1 MKFNKM
7 KKHLLLLFTFV
18 FLSSLLNAQDG
29 HKHDRHKK
37 IRAYKVAHITEKL
50 NFTSQEAEKFWPIY
64 NEYNDQMMKLHR
76 EERYK
81 IKKRID
87 KLGGIDKLTEDQ
99 SKEILGRITDV
110 ETKRNE
116 LKSSFFNKVSKFLS
130 YRKILKLEV
139 AEHEFNRKLLRK
151 LRGSKKYKH

>member
-1 MKFNKM
+1 M

-18 FLSSLLNAQDG
+18 FLSSLLNAQDR
-29 HKHDRHKK
+29 HKQDRHEK
-37 IRAYKVAHITEKL
+37 IRAYKVAHITDKL
-50 NFTSQEAEKFWPIY
+50 NFSSEEAEKFWPIY
-64 NEYNDQMMKLHR
+64 NDYNDQMMKLHR

-87 KLGGIDKLTEDQ
+87 ELGGIDKLTEDQ
-99 SKEILGRITDV
+99 AKEILGRIKAV
-110 ETKRNE
+110 EKKRNE
-116 LKSSFFNKVSKFLS
+116 LESSFFNKVSKFLS

-151 LRGSKKYKH
+151 LRGSKKFKH

>member
-1 MKFNKM
+1 M

-18 FLSSLLNAQDG
+18 FLSSLLNAQDR
-29 HKHDRHKK
+29 HKDRHEK
-37 IRAYKVAHITEKL
+37 IRAYKVAHITDKL
-50 NFTSQEAEKFWPIY
+50 NFSSQEAEKFWPIY
-64 NEYNDQMMKLHR
+64 NEYHDQMTKLHR

-87 KLGGIDKLTEDQ
+87 ELGGIDKLSEDQ
-99 SKEILGRITDV
+99 AKEILERITSV
-110 ETKRNE
+110 EQKRNE
-116 LKSSFFNKVSKFLS
+116 LKSSFFDKVSKFLS

-151 LRGSKKYKH
+151 LRGSKKFKH